1 MITKLADHLS
11 SSEGVKIHL
20 NEPLIDLDVD
30 HSKTERSIKIKSKS
44 IEDDFDIV
52 ISAINSK
59 RRIN

>member
-30 HSKTERSIKIKSKS
+30 QSKTERSIKIKSKS

-59 RRIN
+59 RRMN